1 MLKPPYPYQAPPL
14 LHSFLIGEDGHVYEG
29 RGWNIKGDH
38 TGPIWNPMSIGI
50 TFMGNFMGKYSM
62 SWTGDGVGSKGA
74 TRSAVYMLI
83 ISRKRVQVLYLI
95 FIFGSF
101 RLYAGSS

>member
-1 MLKPPYPYQAPPL
+1 MSMKAEAGTSRVTTQGPSGIPCL
-14 LHSFLIGEDGHVYEG
+14 LASPSWGTSWVS
-29 RGWNIKGDH
+29 
-38 TGPIWNPMSIGI
+38 T
-50 TFMGNFMGKYSM
+50 
-62 SWTGDGVGSKGA
+62 SWTGDDVGSKGA